1 MMGPEEPKV
10 FIIVLQPIPGNNR
23 LPPPI
28 VRLRLL
34 LKRALRDW
42 RLKCISVREEEA
54 TPGKE
59 SIKQ

>member
-1 MMGPEEPKV
+1 MSEPKPKTYV
-10 FIIVLQPIPGNNR
+10 VTLQPIPGNHR

-42 RLKCISVREEEA
+42 RLRCVSVREEE
-54 TPGKE
+54 E
-59 SIKQ
+59 R